1 MAETVTGKKKKS
13 VAIRVINIIFIVL
26 AVLAVIFLVLM
37 CTPVRS
43 SLKTALQDKTW
54 AQKLVQNM
62 NTWTYYHVVKVFN
75 VPRSIRGHGYTFSS
89 CLYLSILFILGL
101 CALFLMYLPFLVMH
115 HEKNVGKKETWRKVL
130 NWCAFA
136 FILLCTLA
144 GGSLLYSARLSKDMG
159 AAYTWILT
167 IGHAWV
173 GLFKPKGALN
183 VLVIERLTSN
193 YRFWALAWLCF
204 FILLVEVILLIVSG
218 LGKAKEEI
226 TEEKPALEE
235 EKTEE
240 APVAEIPAPTP
251 AVAVAA
257 DAERINPTIREIAL
271 LNSLNPL
278 YEAKIETLPDLE
290 EIDEDLERVLVPM
303 DEVVL
308 VEAKENKEI
317 VDKADIINESI
328 SPFEKS
334 LLVLP
339 GIDEWGADPWKEE
352 DDNAIVAE
360 EVVQPMEDLTAVA
373 APDQEEEIPVEETP
387 IDETVIEEPKE
398 APVEEETA
406 AEEAPAEETPIV
418 EEPAEEEKEVEKVVF
433 INDDLKDGLRPQ
445 EEENV
450 KEEIQEEDRSDKKE
464 VMMNNDHTPIVTAPV
479 SDEDTWDIGT
489 YTSVEEKKEE
499 EIPAPAEEVKEEPVA
514 EETIAAEE
522 APIEEAKEET
532 PVVEEKAEEVKEET
546 PIVEEE
552 PKKVVFINKDLK
564 DGLRPQE
571 EDNIREEETEKSDR
585 SDKKEVLMNNDHT
598 PIVTAPVSDED
609 TWDIGTYTPVVEEKK
624 EAPVKEEKP
633 AEQPAKPAARV
644 NQIGLKQFDPSKR
657 QAFRP
662 GPVGVVNPIKKE
674 EPVKEE
680 PVKEEKKV
688 VAPISGPLHSTEK
701 SKHGKIEK
709 VEARHVAFTLKNYQV
724 KTYEGDLTAEE
735 AFAKGV
741 TKVQP
746 VVNPVFANQ
755 GKESDWKKKR
765 RMESIRQN
773 GYGEVTQVE
782 KLNGKPATA
791 SASSNNL
798 KKPISIRDLMKNKK
812 AQEQTKEQAPAT
824 EEKKISKPI
833 TPVNFKPVAKEEPKK
848 AEEIKQNDNP
858 FSDKPSAPFK
868 PIAPIPHK
876 EKKRPEIKPID
887 PMKSSKK

>member
-1 MAETVTGKKKKS
+1 MAETAKKKKS
-13 VAIRVINIIFIVL
+13 VAIRVINIIFIIL
-26 AVLAVIFLVLM
+26 AVVAVIVFVLM
-37 CTPVRS
+37 RTPVRS
-43 SLKTALQDKTW
+43 SLKIALQDKAW
-54 AQKLVQNM
+54 AQKLVQTM

-75 VPRSIRGHGYTFSS
+75 VPRSIRGHGYTLSS
-89 CLYLSILFILGL
+89 CVYIYILCVAGL

-115 HEKNVGKKETWRKVL
+115 HEKKVGKNETWRKVV
-130 NWCAFA
+130 NWCTFA
-136 FILLCTLA
+136 FIVLCTIV
-144 GGSLLYSARLSKDMG
+144 GGSLLYSARFTRDMG
-159 AAYTWILT
+159 SAYTWILT
-167 IGHAWV
+167 IGHAWA

-183 VLVIERLTSN
+183 ILVIERITWN
-193 YRFWALAWLCF
+193 YRFWALAWLAFC
-204 FILLVEVILLIVSG
+204 IVLVEAILLIISG
-218 LGKAKEEI
+218 LGKAKKEVAD
-226 TEEKPALEE
+226 EKPVLEE
-235 EKTEE
+235 TKAEE
-240 APVAEIPAPTP
+240 VPVAAIPAPLPTP
-251 AVAVAA
+251 VVAA
-257 DAERINPTIREIAL
+257 EAEKINPTIREIAL
-271 LNSLNPL
+271 LNALNPL
-278 YEAKIETLPDLE
+278 YEAKIENLPDLE

-308 VEAKENKEI
+308 EEAKENKEA
-317 VDKADIINESI
+317 VDKADVINDSI

-339 GIDEWGADPWKEE
+339 GIDEWGANPWAE
-352 DDNAIVAE
+352 DEDAIAE
-360 EVVQPMEDLTAVA
+360 EEVTQPMEDLTAVA
-373 APDQEEEIPVEETP
+373 APDQEEDIPVDETP
-387 IDETVIEEPKE
+387 IDETVVEEPKE
-398 APVEEETA
+398 EPVVEEENKEEEKEELSDKTEDVTEEEKTPVETVPVTEETVEDSSASTPAEEETPITEEPVEEET
-406 AEEAPAEETPIV
+406 
-418 EEPAEEEKEVEKVVF
+418 
-433 INDDLKDGLRPQ
+433 
-445 EEENV
+445 
-450 KEEIQEEDRSDKKE
+450 
-464 VMMNNDHTPIVTAPV
+464 
-479 SDEDTWDIGT
+479 
-489 YTSVEEKKEE
+489 
-499 EIPAPAEEVKEEPVA
+499 
-514 EETIAAEE
+514 
-522 APIEEAKEET
+522 
-532 PVVEEKAEEVKEET
+532 
-546 PIVEEE
+546 
-552 PKKVVFINKDLK
+552 KKVVFINKDLK

-571 EDNIREEETEKSDR
+571 EDNIKEEETEKVDR
-585 SDKKEVLMNNDHT
+585 SDKKEVSMNNDHT

-609 TWDIGTYTPVVEEKK
+609 TWDIGTYTPIVEEKK
-624 EAPVKEEKP
+624 EEPVQEEK
-633 AEQPAKPAARV
+633 AVEQPAKPVARV
-644 NQIGLKQFDPSKR
+644 NQIGLKQFDPSKK

-680 PVKEEKKV
+680 PVQEEKPV

-701 SKHGKIEK
+701 SKHGKIEA

-735 AFAKGV
+735 AFSKGV

-791 SASSNNL
+791 SAGSSNL

-812 AQEQTKEQAPAT
+812 AQEQTKEESPAT

-833 TPVNFKPVAKEEPKK
+833 TPVNFKPVVKEEPKK
-848 AEEIKQNDNP
+848 EEEVKQNDNP